1 MAILHKTDTYHCRG
15 RNLVELDFSVQGIRV
30 GAFDGLDFFGDGS
43 FYLLNTPGHAI
54 GHLGGLAR
62 TSSNPETFIF
72 MGGDLC
78 HHGGEIRPSLY
89 MSIPPNLTEP
99 LSDLIRARGACPG
112 SALFEELNIKRGR
125 KANEPFFDPAM
136 GVDIPLAI
144 QTIKDTQ
151 IADAQQ
157 DVFFIYA
164 HDATI
169 RGVVDF
175 FPLPANDWRKKG
187 WREKT
192 LWAFL
197 TDLVGAIGRQ

>member
-1 MAILHKTDTYHCRG
+1 
-15 RNLVELDFSVQGIRV
+15 
-30 GAFDGLDFFGDGS
+30 
-43 FYLLNTPGHAI
+43 
-54 GHLGGLAR
+54 
-62 TSSNPETFIF
+62 
-72 MGGDLC
+72 
-78 HHGGEIRPSLY
+78 
-89 MSIPPNLTEP
+89 
-99 LSDLIRARGACPG
+99 
-112 SALFEELNIKRGR
+112 
-125 KANEPFFDPAM
+125 M